1 MTYAVR
7 YSAFNPIEH
16 LWAQISN
23 ALSGVNLPSKLEGE
37 STALA
42 KQGKLTNKEQNAK

>member
-7 YSAFNPIEH
+7 YSAFNPSEH
-16 LWAQISN
+16 LWTQISN
-23 ALSGVNLPSKLEGE
+23 ALSGVNLPSKLEGG